1 MKQNS
6 YITIVIINMAY
17 IPKHTQWLTYT
28 GDTFKTVDDKD
39 IHIYDFHYVTD
50 HAMLSEWATHFRNHY
65 CLDKEIDYFRRGYK
79 FSRKD
84 YLEKIKF
91 PDSKLAPGPSI
102 RSGDFSEILVS
113 DFLEYI
119 MGFWVP
125 RTRYIDKTV
134 RNESTKGADI
144 IGFKMLNG
152 LQTPSCKDELAIF
165 EAKAQFS
172 GKKAKSRVQDAID
185 GSAKDIVRKAES
197 LNAMKQR
204 LFDKQSI
211 TEADI
216 VERFQNQVDEP
227 YKEVYGAVAL
237 FDNNYFDVNIEARAT
252 TALHPHNTSMLLVA
266 IKGKDMMKLT
276 HELYRRAAHEA

>member
-1 MKQNS
+1 M
-6 YITIVIINMAY
+6 VINMTHVPNH
-17 IPKHTQWLTYT
+17 IQWLTYT
-28 GDTFKTVDDKD
+28 GDTLKTSDGKD
-39 IHIYDFHYVTD
+39 IYVYDFHYTTD
-50 HAMLSEWATHFRNHY
+50 HQMLSDWATHFRNHY
-65 CLDKEIDYFRRGYK
+65 CLDTEIDYFRRGYK

-113 DFLEYI
+113 DFLQYL

-125 RTRYIDKTV
+125 RTRYIDKTI

-144 IGFKMLNG
+144 IGFKISNG
-152 LQTPSCKDELAIF
+152 SQTPSNTDELAIF

-172 GKKAKSRVQDAID
+172 SKKAKSRVQDAID

-204 LFDKQSI
+204 LFDKQSYA
-211 TEADI
+211 EADI

-227 YKEVYGAVAL
+227 YKEIYGAVAL
-237 FDNNYFDVNIEARAT
+237 FDNNYFDVNIEVEAT
-252 TALHPHNTSMLLVA
+252 TTLHPYENSMLLIA
-266 IKGKDMMKLT
+266 IKGNDMMKLT